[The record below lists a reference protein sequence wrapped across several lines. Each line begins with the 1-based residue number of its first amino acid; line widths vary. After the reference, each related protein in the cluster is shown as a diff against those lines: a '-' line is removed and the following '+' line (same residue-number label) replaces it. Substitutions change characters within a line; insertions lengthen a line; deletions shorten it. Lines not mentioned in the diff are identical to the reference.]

1 MMQKVTDN
9 LYQIASI
16 PGVNMF
22 LIVSESGLSLVD
34 TGMGIGAGR
43 VLKQIQAQ
51 GHNPTDIQYILMTH
65 EHDDHIGGMA
75 KIQAAT
81 QAEVWSSPESGPHIP
96 ATIARE
102 VQEGATLAEIW
113 PGLAVV
119 ASPGHRDGHLSFW
132 HADQKVLIVG
142 DAMFHVFGR
151 LSLPLKFA
159 SEDMDEARRSV
170 RKLIDLE
177 PEILVFGHGP
187 AITKNAQAELAKF
200 AARIGV

>member
-1 MMQKVTDN
+1 MQKVTDN
-9 LYQIASI
+9 IYQIASI

-22 LIVSESGLSLVD
+22 LIINGNSLSLVD
-34 TGMGIGAGR
+34 TGMGMGAGR

-51 GHNPTDIQYILMTH
+51 GHNLTDIQHILMTH

-102 VQEGATLAEIW
+102 IKDGDTLDEIW
-113 PGLAVV
+113 AGLTVV
-119 ASPGHRDGHLSFW
+119 GSPGHEDGHLSFW

-151 LSLPLKFA
+151 LTLPIKSF
-159 SEDMDEARRSV
+159 SKDMDEARRSV

-187 AITKNAQAELAKF
+187 ALTSNAPAKLAKF